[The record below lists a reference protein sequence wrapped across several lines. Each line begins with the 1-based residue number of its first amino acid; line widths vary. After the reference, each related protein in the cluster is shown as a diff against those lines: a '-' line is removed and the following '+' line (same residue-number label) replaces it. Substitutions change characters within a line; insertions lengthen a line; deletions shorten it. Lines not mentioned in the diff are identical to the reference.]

1 MMIYIIWQ
9 GDKVYFSIVGVV
21 NAYSVVAD
29 L

>member
-1 MMIYIIWQ
+1 MMMYIIWQ
-9 GDKVYFSIVGVV
+9 GDKVCFSIVGVV